1 MPDASEQVI
10 DLENVPADR
19 ELAFKRL
26 LDAPRELVWKV
37 WTDSAHVMQWW
48 GPTGFRN
55 TMQAME
61 VRPGGMWRFV
71 MHGADGT
78 DYPNLIRYLE
88 VKKPERLVYE
98 HSNDGG
104 TNDHRFHMIVT
115 FVPEGNKTRL
125 TMRMIHATAAECA
138 AVGQYAIEGGKQ
150 TLQRLSD
157 YLLIDSPEAFIITRE
172 LDAPRELVWK
182 VWSDPAHLAN
192 WFGPK
197 GSTILLS
204 EMDLRPGGTY
214 RFGLR
219 GAGGDMYARWT
230 FRDVVPGER
239 LTTINEFTDA
249 QANPI
254 PAPFAESW
262 PVKMI
267 SAVYLEAIGPARTR
281 VTVRWAP
288 FEATAAEE
296 TVFANNKP
304 SMNQG
309 WSGTFEKLE
318 AYLRMRADQFP
329 AV

>member
-1 MPDASEQVI
+1 MSVASENLL

-19 ELAFKRL
+19 ELVFERL

-37 WTDSAHVMQWW
+37 WTDPAHVAQWW
-48 GPTGFRN
+48 GPTGFSN
-55 TMQAME
+55 AIKSME
-61 VRPGGMWRFV
+61 VRPGGTWRFM

-78 DYPNLIRYLE
+78 DYPNLIEYLE
-88 VKKPERLVYE
+88 VKKPERLVYL
-98 HSNDGG
+98 HSNDGHVP
-104 TNDHRFHMIVT
+104 DHRFHMVVT
-115 FVPEGNKTRL
+115 FTPEGGKTRL
-125 TMRMIHATAAECA
+125 KMRMIHATAAECA
-138 AVGQYAIEGGKQ
+138 AVGQFATEGGRQ
-150 TLQRLSD
+150 TLQRLAD
-157 YLLIDSPEAFIITRE
+157 YLMIDAPDAFIITRE

-182 VWSDPAHLAN
+182 VWSEPAHLAK

-197 GSTILLS
+197 GSTVLMS

-219 GAGGDMYARWT
+219 GPGGDMYARWT

-249 QANPI
+249 GGKAI
-254 PAPFAESW
+254 PAPFAEAW

-267 SAVYLEAIGPARTR
+267 STVYFEAIGPARTR

-288 FEATAAEE
+288 FEATAAEAK
-296 TVFANNKP
+296 VFADNKG

-309 WSGTFEKLE
+309 WTGTFEKLE
-318 AYLRMRADQFP
+318 AYLRSSP
-329 AV
+329 G